1 MPAGSPPS
9 PNFRSRESWR
19 EDRVRRETTLADIA
33 GNRPCVFVAALLHPS
48 PLRGGVG
55 GGGQRALSLA
65 SSTDQHRTSR
75 DLRPAGCARIRAQKH
90 VVGGCDQTRA
100 RCPRH
105 PHPRPLPAR
114 GRGEESP
121 RVAACFD
128 HSFHRVSA
136 VRDEARSR
144 LRAGRTPGAER
155 KQGFCCRAETGV
167 LGVWVPAFRR
177 DDSLDLPP
185 RSCSHQCGGQVLRV
199 LQGARAIPWSC
210 RRPSRWRGAGL
221 RRARRRR
228 TPAAAGAAPMLG
240 RGNRRATRPLPGARP
255 CRPVRRRDAG

>member
-1 MPAGSPPS
+1 MSP
-9 PNFRSRESWR
+9 
-19 EDRVRRETTLADIA
+19 
-33 GNRPCVFVAALLHPS
+33 VAH
-48 PLRGGVG
+48 G
-55 GGGQRALSLA
+55 GGAAGTALEFDRNRQRHVFA
-65 SSTDQHRTSR
+65 R
-75 DLRPAGCARIRAQKH
+75 GCARNQQAEDRDW
-90 VVGGCDQTRA
+90 CDA
-100 RCPRH
+100 GRCWKRDSVPVD